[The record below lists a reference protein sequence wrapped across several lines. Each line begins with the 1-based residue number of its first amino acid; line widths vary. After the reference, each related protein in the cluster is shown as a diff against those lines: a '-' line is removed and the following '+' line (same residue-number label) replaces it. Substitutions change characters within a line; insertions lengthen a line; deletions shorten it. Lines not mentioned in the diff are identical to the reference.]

1 MDAEIQ
7 RPGVNGLR
15 VKLLPSVIRF
25 SGGGSLKLGQP
36 TTCRVCRCILGKHVS
51 EARKSCIFGSR

>member
-7 RPGVNGLR
+7 RPGVYGLR

-36 TTCRVCRCILGKHVS
+36 TTCRVC
-51 EARKSCIFGSR
+51 IFGSR